1 MDERRAIERLKGGD
15 IGGLEVLVK
24 MHHTRAVRTVDLI
37 VHDTGLA
44 QEIVQS
50 AFVRVYEKIG
60 RFDES
65 RSFSPYF
72 TRIVV
77 NDAIKAASRRER
89 TVSFYKGDTEDLL
102 ARLSDPG
109 TGPHEQAEEAETQ
122 RRVWRALEQLPPAQR
137 AVVVQRYYLG
147 VSEAEMAGSAAE
159 MAGSAAAPRG
169 TIKSRLNTARKS
181 LKDLLRPQFRRESA
195 PTARKQ
201 PVRAS
206 YRTEFPGEEERP

>member
-15 IGGLEVLVK
+15 IGGLEVLVR
-24 MHHTRAVRTVDLI
+24 MHNTRAVRTVDLI

-50 AFVRVYEKIG
+50 AFVRVYERIG
-60 RFDES
+60 CFDES
-65 RSFSPYF
+65 RSFGPYF

-89 TVSFYKGDTEDLL
+89 TVSFYRGDTEDLL
-102 ARLSDPG
+102 ARLADPG
-109 TGPHEQAEEAETQ
+109 TGPHEQAEDAETQ

-147 VSEAEMAGSAAE
+147 MSEAEMAGN
-159 MAGSAAAPRG
+159 AAAPRG

-181 LKDLLRPQFRRESA
+181 LKDLLRPQFRAESA
-195 PTARKQ
+195 PADRKQ
-201 PVRAS
+201 PVPAGALPDS
-206 YRTEFPGEEERP
+206 VERRKDHD

>member
-15 IGGLEVLVK
+15 IGGLEVLVR
-24 MHHTRAVRTVDLI
+24 MHNTRAVRTVDLI

-65 RSFSPYF
+65 RSFGPYF
-72 TRIVV
+72 MRIVV

-102 ARLSDPG
+102 ARLADPA

-147 VSEAEMAGSAAE
+147 MSEAEMAGSAA
-159 MAGSAAAPRG
+159 APQG
-169 TIKSRLNTARKS
+169 TIKSRLNTARRS
-181 LKDLLRPQFRRESA
+181 LKDLLRPQFRAESA
-195 PTARKQ
+195 PADRKQ
-201 PVRAS
+201 PVPAGALPDS
-206 YRTEFPGEEERP
+206 VERRKDHD